1 MKKPR
6 SEDMLDELAEMSR
19 AVARTL
25 RDRVADAANARDT
38 GRLVRLAA
46 ELEREAIRALRL
58 KAALA
63 AERRRRDFGLPGLR
77 RASPPTL
84 TRH

>member
-1 MKKPR
+1 MKRK

-19 AVARTL
+19 AAARML
-25 RDRVADAANARDT
+25 RGRVADAANARDT
-38 GRLVRLAA
+38 GRMVRLAA
-46 ELEREAIRALRL
+46 ALEREAILALRL

-63 AERRRRDFGLPGLR
+63 ADRRRRDFGLPGLR
-77 RASPPTL
+77 RACPPTP